1 MYHCPVNICLIGV
14 ADNVASF
21 MQGATPRPAFSHHI
35 LRTSEPNTELVAQA
49 DALFIDVSGREAHE
63 IDAWL
68 DAALSVKKE
77 RACVIVIAARE
88 QMHALAHWFNRIH
101 DIWVSPLSME
111 ELAFRFERWQ
121 DRCKRD
127 ADSWR
132 DNQYLEATINSIP
145 CLVWYKS
152 KDGIHHK
159 VNDAF
164 CATVNKEKDD
174 VQGRG
179 HAYIWD
185 VESDDPACIES
196 ERRVMATESTIES
209 EEVVQTGAGTRLLT
223 TYKSPLYNI
232 DGSVMGT
239 VGVAIDITKERAY
252 ETEIVEKNRT
262 LETIFTTMEC
272 GVITHSIDGSRI
284 LGINQAAL
292 NILGYSS
299 EESLAAHGFDMVAP
313 SVLPDDAR
321 RLRASIATLTEV
333 GDSISTEYRVRHDNG
348 DIRHV
353 LGNVKLIENDGELL
367 FQRFLLDYTDKK
379 LEEVQKERYQ
389 KELIHALSED
399 YLIVCSFNLDTGD
412 GIPLRVSSDKMR
424 HLDDLFDGPLSLET
438 CMGSYLEN
446 AVHPD
451 DHAALQ
457 DALST
462 ENLLEALAQDT
473 RIHVNYRIR
482 RGNEVEYCQATA
494 VRTGDWKNSRD
505 IVLGFRS
512 VDVQTREEMKRRALL
527 EEALEAANKANAAKS
542 AFLSNMSHDI
552 RTPMNAIVGFTT
564 LASSRVD
571 QPEKV
576 REYLDKIQSSSTHL
590 LSLIN
595 DILDMS
601 RIESGKVALD
611 EQPCSLIDLLE
622 DLYGII
628 QTEASARQ
636 LHLSIHTDGLDHP
649 DVRCD
654 KLRISQIL
662 LNLLGNSLKFTNPG
676 GSIKVSVTEL
686 SSDMPGCDCY
696 RFIVS
701 DTGIGMAP
709 DFVKHIFDPFERER
723 TSTISGI
730 QGTGLG
736 MSITKNL
743 VDMMH
748 GSIAVESEKGRGTVF
763 TVDLPLALDANGT
776 GAREVQAAKEAHL
789 HPHHCMHGSNI
800 LLVDD
805 NDLNREIAITLLE
818 DEGFSVEYAVN
829 GQEAVDTLKASGA
842 DHFQLVLMDVQMPV
856 MNGYDA
862 TRAIRALDDERLARI
877 PILAMTADAF
887 EEDRQKALRCGMNGH
902 LTKPI
907 EIEKLFEALDIM
919 LA

>member
-1 MYHCPVNICLIGV
+1 MYHCPVNICLVGFSDEIAQFV
-14 ADNVASF
+14 EAA
-21 MQGATPRPAFSHHI
+21 APRPSFSHHVV
-35 LRTSEPNTELVAQA
+35 RTAEPDGARAAEA
-49 DALFIDVSGREAHE
+49 DALFVDVTGR
-63 IDAWL
+63 DAGRWLEETLPRKKEQACVVVLASRDQMDELAPWL
-68 DAALSVKKE
+68 D
-77 RACVIVIAARE
+77 
-88 QMHALAHWFNRIH
+88 RIH
-101 DIWVSPLSME
+101 DLWITPIGLE
-111 ELAFRFERWQ
+111 EFAFRFERWL

-127 ADSWR
+127 ADAWR
-132 DNQYLEATINSIP
+132 DRQYLEATINSIP

-164 CATVNKEKDD
+164 CATVNKTKDD

-185 VESDDPACIES
+185 VEADDPACIES
-196 ERRVMATESTIES
+196 ERQVMETESTIES

-232 DGSVMGT
+232 DGAVMGT

-262 LETIFTTMEC
+262 LETIFTTMDC
-272 GVITHSIDGSRI
+272 GVITHSFDGSRI
-284 LGINQAAL
+284 LGVNQAAL
-292 NILGYSS
+292 KILGYSS
-299 EESLAAHGFDMVAP
+299 EESLMAEGFDMVAA
-313 SVLPDDAR
+313 SVLPEDAR

-333 GDSISTEYRVRHDNG
+333 GDSVATEYRVRHENG
-348 DIRHV
+348 DILHV
-353 LGNVKLIENDGELL
+353 LGNVKLIESDGELL

-399 YLIVCSFNLDTGD
+399 YLIVCSFNLDTGE
-412 GIPLRVSSDKMR
+412 GMPLRVSGDKMR
-424 HLDDLFDGPLSLET
+424 HLDDLFSGTLSLEP
-438 CMGSYLEN
+438 CIDAYLES
-446 AVHPD
+446 AVHED
-451 DHAALQ
+451 DRATLRS
-457 DALST
+457 ALST
-462 ENLLEALAQDT
+462 ESLLEALACDT
-473 RIHVNYRIR
+473 RIHVNYRIN
-482 RGNEVEYCQATA
+482 RGSEVEYCQATA
-494 VRTGDWKNSRD
+494 VRTGDWSRGHD

-512 VDVQTREEMKRRALL
+512 VDVQTREEVKKRALL
-527 EEALEAANKANAAKS
+527 EEALEAANRANAAKS

-564 LASSRVD
+564 LAGSRVD

-611 EQPCSLIDLLE
+611 EQPCSLAVLLE
-622 DLYGII
+622 DLNSII
-628 QTEASARQ
+628 QAEASARQ
-636 LHLSIHTDGLDHP
+636 LYLTIDAGGVAHDA
-649 DVRCD
+649 VRCD
-654 KLRISQIL
+654 KLRINQIL

-676 GSIKVSVTEL
+676 GFVTVAVDEL
-686 SSDMPGCDCY
+686 TGAPAGYGRY
-696 RFIVS
+696 RFTVK
-701 DTGIGMAP
+701 DTGIGMAA
-709 DFVKHIFDPFERER
+709 DFVEHIFDPFERER

-736 MSITKNL
+736 MSITKSL

-748 GSIAVESEKGRGTVF
+748 GTIAVESEKGRGTTF
-763 TVDLPLALDANGT
+763 TIELMLALDEG
-776 GAREVQAAKEAHL
+776 GSGVARAQAEKAVHV
-789 HPHHCMHGSNI
+789 HPHHAMRGSRI

-818 DEGFSVEYAVN
+818 DEGFSVEWVVN
-829 GQEAVDTLKASGA
+829 GQEAVDVLKSSGA
-842 DHFQLVLMDVQMPV
+842 DHFQLILMDVQMPV
-856 MNGYDA
+856 MNGYEA
-862 TRAIRALDDERLARI
+862 TRVIRALDDERLAGI

-902 LTKPI
+902 LSKPI
-907 EIEKLFEALDIM
+907 EIGKLFEALDLV